1 MDLIYIAHPVRPI
14 EGSTETIESNLADAE
29 WYLVHLQ
36 RANPDVAFEM
46 GWALELRLGIGDDND
61 PLSRAAGLARCVS
74 GKAARCTGIA
84 ICGPRIGSGSFAE
97 TMSVAQASRYPIVHR
112 FSSRLQD
119 FKLPPRADL
128 RRCDF
133 ERRPPST
140 LARCLFGASP
150 YGIEQVGAEILAAYD
165 REAAQ

>member
-1 MDLIYIAHPVRPI
+1 MDMIYIAHPVRPLPD
-14 EGSTETIESNLADAE
+14 SAETVESNLRDAE
-29 WYLVHLQ
+29 WYLVQLQ

-46 GWALELRLGIGDDND
+46 GWALELRLGIGDDNN
-61 PLSRAAGLARCVS
+61 PTSRAAGLARCVA
-74 GKAARCTGIA
+74 KASRCTGIA

-119 FKLPPRADL
+119 FKLPPRSEL

-133 ERRPPST
+133 PRRPPSV

-150 YGIEQVGAEILAAYD
+150 YGIEQVGAEILATYD
-165 REAAQ
+165 RETPA